1 MSRKTFLIV
10 FTSAMLGAA
19 VIAPDAS
26 LAQLPPPP
34 LGALPR
40 LPGGAPPGLPGGGLA
55 GLRRP
60 GGPGPRAADLPHPSD
75 TGGGRPSLHS
85 GQGDVFDRSG
95 AYAYGHS
102 GVYGHSSNYDYD
114 RSAHAYGNRSW
125 RQTGRVMACM
135 STAILTLVAATTP
148 TSTTTGSAHIRA
160 FRSAPKT
167 ECDGYVNARLD
178 AWCDT
183 KAFWDS
189 CPSIQPSQ
197 PAS

>member
-40 LPGGAPPGLPGGGLA
+40 LPGAPPGLPGGGLA

-60 GGPGPRAADLPHPSD
+60 GSPW
-75 TGGGRPSLHS
+75 RPSLHS

-95 AYAYGHS
+95 PYAYGHS

-125 RQTGRVMACM
+125 RHRDWAGDGVYVDSNSDSSGCYYADKYDYRLGAYTRVQVC
-135 STAILTLVAATTP
+135 S
-148 TSTTTGSAHIRA
+148 
-160 FRSAPKT
+160 
-167 ECDGYVNARLD
+167 ED
-178 AWCDT
+178 
-183 KAFWDS
+183 
-189 CPSIQPSQ
+189 
-197 PAS
+197 

>member
-40 LPGGAPPGLPGGGLA
+40 LPGAPPGLPGGGLA

-60 GGPGPRAADLPHPSD
+60 GSPW
-75 TGGGRPSLHS
+75 RPSLHS

-95 AYAYGHS
+95 PYAYGHS
-102 GVYGHSSNYDYD
+102 GVYDY
-114 RSAHAYGNRSW
+114 RLGAY
-125 RQTGRVMACM
+125 TRVQVC
-135 STAILTLVAATTP
+135 S
-148 TSTTTGSAHIRA
+148 
-160 FRSAPKT
+160 
-167 ECDGYVNARLD
+167 ED
-178 AWCDT
+178 
-183 KAFWDS
+183 
-189 CPSIQPSQ
+189 
-197 PAS
+197 

>member
-75 TGGGRPSLHS
+75 IGGGRPSLHS

-102 GVYGHSSNYDYD
+102 GVYGHSSNYGYD

-125 RQTGRVMACM
+125 RHRDWAGDGVYVDSNSDSSGCYYADKYNYRLGAYTRVQVC
-135 STAILTLVAATTP
+135 S
-148 TSTTTGSAHIRA
+148 
-160 FRSAPKT
+160 
-167 ECDGYVNARLD
+167 ED
-178 AWCDT
+178 
-183 KAFWDS
+183 
-189 CPSIQPSQ
+189 
-197 PAS
+197 

>member
-40 LPGGAPPGLPGGGLA
+40 LPGAPPGLPGGGLA

-60 GGPGPRAADLPHPSD
+60 GSPW
-75 TGGGRPSLHS
+75 RPSLHS

-95 AYAYGHS
+95 PYACGHS

-125 RQTGRVMACM
+125 RHRDWAGDGVYVDSNSDSSGCYYADKYDYRLGAYTRVQVC
-135 STAILTLVAATTP
+135 S
-148 TSTTTGSAHIRA
+148 
-160 FRSAPKT
+160 
-167 ECDGYVNARLD
+167 ED
-178 AWCDT
+178 
-183 KAFWDS
+183 
-189 CPSIQPSQ
+189 
-197 PAS
+197 

>member
-40 LPGGAPPGLPGGGLA
+40 LPGVPPGLPGGGLA

-60 GGPGPRAADLPHPSD
+60 GSPW
-75 TGGGRPSLHS
+75 RPSLHS

-95 AYAYGHS
+95 PYAYGHS
-102 GVYGHSSNYDYD
+102 GVYGHSSNYGYD
-114 RSAHAYGNRSW
+114 R
-125 RQTGRVMACM
+125 
-135 STAILTLVAATTP
+135 TALYSRPEAEA
-148 TSTTTGSAHIRA
+148 GS
-160 FRSAPKT
+160 
-167 ECDGYVNARLD
+167 
-178 AWCDT
+178 
-183 KAFWDS
+183 
-189 CPSIQPSQ
+189 PSKSPI
-197 PAS
+197 

>member
-40 LPGGAPPGLPGGGLA
+40 LPGAPPGLPGGGLA
-55 GLRRP
+55 GLRQP
-60 GGPGPRAADLPHPSD
+60 GSPW
-75 TGGGRPSLHS
+75 RPSLHS

-95 AYAYGHS
+95 PYAYGHS
-102 GVYGHSSNYDYD
+102 GVYGHSSNYGYD

-125 RQTGRVMACM
+125 RHRDWAGDGVYVDSNSDASGCYYADKYDYRLGAYTRVQVC
-135 STAILTLVAATTP
+135 S
-148 TSTTTGSAHIRA
+148 
-160 FRSAPKT
+160 
-167 ECDGYVNARLD
+167 ED
-178 AWCDT
+178 
-183 KAFWDS
+183 
-189 CPSIQPSQ
+189 
-197 PAS
+197 